1 MDRIRT
7 LTREIR
13 QKHLII
19 DHFIPQ
25 IEYQKLERRAMIN
38 HENQECYIPNVEY
51 TGNSI
56 K

>member
-38 HENQECYIPNVEY
+38 HEN
-51 TGNSI
+51 
-56 K
+56 